1 MESKYKFEDLFD
13 LYDYKNQLVKKDKK
27 DKLSEYST
35 FIYRGS
41 CFKDY
46 GEMSIQLRN
55 TSLSN
60 IFRSKKIIIKTHC
73 PLFQWILCNEEN
85 RRILKEK
92 GLLTNYNSSATSEVN
107 GFFYLSSILHR
118 FRINPSILKEAR
130 RRLPLDNGQSV
141 NGMHIRIGRHRG
153 FQDNSFFLYEDDIP
167 RFAQCAKKFHL
178 EGNHSYVASDSP
190 IAKEY
195 YSNSS
200 QWKNYIVSSTVAKHT
215 EGSTNKTVYSDAFVD
230 MIALSLCSSLVGTW
244 RSSYTTISGTFQ
256 GNIPFYILRG
266 WIGACRENVTV
277 RFGYSVCFN
286 KLIIIDYH

>member
-153 FQDNSFFLYEDDIP
+153 FQDNSFFL
-167 RFAQCAKKFHL
+167 
-178 EGNHSYVASDSP
+178 
-190 IAKEY
+190 
-195 YSNSS
+195 
-200 QWKNYIVSSTVAKHT
+200 
-215 EGSTNKTVYSDAFVD
+215 
-230 MIALSLCSSLVGTW
+230 
-244 RSSYTTISGTFQ
+244 
-256 GNIPFYILRG
+256 
-266 WIGACRENVTV
+266 
-277 RFGYSVCFN
+277 
-286 KLIIIDYH
+286 